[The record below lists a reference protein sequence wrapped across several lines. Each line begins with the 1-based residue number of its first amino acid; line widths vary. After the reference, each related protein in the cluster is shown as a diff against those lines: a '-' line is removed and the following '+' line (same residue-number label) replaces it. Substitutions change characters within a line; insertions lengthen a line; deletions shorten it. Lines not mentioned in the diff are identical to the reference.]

1 MSSFKKVSILICVYN
16 EIKTIKKIIE
26 EVKRVE
32 LDLEKEIII
41 VDDASTD
48 GTREFLLNLKDP
60 QIKVL
65 FHSENKGKTD
75 CIKTALKEATGQV
88 IIIQDADLEYPP
100 SKNYK
105 ILLEPILQGWAD
117 VVYGSRFLGT
127 HRVFYFW
134 HYFANKFLT
143 TLTNILFDTM
153 LSDMETGAKVFRADV
168 IKNIKLTSTR
178 FCFEPEITAKV
189 FKKGLRVYEVP
200 ITYCGRT
207 YKEGKKIK
215 FIDGIKAVF
224 SLIKYR
230 FTD

>member
-1 MSSFKKVSILICVYN
+1 MKKVSIIICVYN
-16 EIKTIKKIIE
+16 EIDTIKKIIE
-26 EVKRVE
+26 EVKNAE
-32 LDLEKEIII
+32 LNLEKEIII

-48 GTREFLLNLKDP
+48 GSREFLLNLKDP
-60 QIKVL
+60 QIKTL
-65 FHSENKGKTD
+65 FHSKNKGKTD

-168 IKNIKLTSTR
+168 IKNIRLTSTR

-189 FKKGLRVYEVP
+189 FKRGLRVYEVP
-200 ITYCGRT
+200 IAYCGRT

-215 FIDGIKAVF
+215 FVDGIKAII
-224 SLIKYR
+224 SLFKYR
-230 FTD
+230 FVD